1 MLCSCYQPPER
12 IPPSRTKKQSTPR
25 SSKEISA
32 SATNDLLRVCE
43 VDMLELASNPGRD
56 QRNRDEIGLNSF
68 LKIRQAHHCSR
79 FIEQIKCCQRRTNK
93 LLSALCVCMCVCER
107 VCVSVYVCVYV
118 SIRQHTSAYVSVQKN
133 TSVCVSIRRASS
145 RLKVRTFMS
154 SHRTDLL
161 FSPRPPP

>member
-56 QRNRDEIGLNSF
+56 QRNRDEMGLTSF

-79 FIEQIKCCQRRTNK
+79 FIEQINCCQRRTNK

-107 VCVSVYVCVYV
+107 VCVCVCVCVCTSAYV
-118 SIRQHTSAYVSVQKN
+118 SIRQHTSAYKK
-133 TSVCVSIRRASS
+133 IRPYASAYVES
-145 RLKVRTFMS
+145 QAG
-154 SHRTDLL
+154 
-161 FSPRPPP
+161 

>member
-32 SATNDLLRVCE
+32 SATNDLLRDCE

-56 QRNRDEIGLNSF
+56 QRNRDEMGLTSF

-79 FIEQIKCCQRRTNK
+79 FIEQINCCQRRTNK

-107 VCVSVYVCVYV
+107 VCVCVCVCV
-118 SIRQHTSAYVSVQKN
+118 CVRQHTSAYVSIRQRTKKYVRMRQH
-133 TSVCVSIRRASS
+133 TSS
-145 RLKVRTFMS
+145 LKQGES
-154 SHRTDLL
+154 A
-161 FSPRPPP
+161 